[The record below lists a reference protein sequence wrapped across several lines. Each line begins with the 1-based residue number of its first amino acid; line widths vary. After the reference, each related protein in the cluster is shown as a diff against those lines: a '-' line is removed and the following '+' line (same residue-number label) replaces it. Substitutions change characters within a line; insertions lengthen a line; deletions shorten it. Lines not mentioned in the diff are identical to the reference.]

1 MNAPNGFDGK
11 VAVVTGGAS
20 GIGRQ
25 IASRLASEGARV
37 VLGDR
42 NADLLAE
49 VAEELG
55 GCGTCVVDVTD
66 EADVE
71 RLVAT
76 AIDVHGRL
84 DIGVNC
90 AGLGSMAPIVN
101 LRLADWKNVFDV
113 CMTGVFLSTKHEAR
127 GMLRGGHD
135 GVILNVAS
143 INALLPAEGMAAYCS
158 AKAGVEMFTRVAALE
173 LGVAGI
179 RVVGLAPGFIHT
191 PMTSA
196 VPEGSAVREAYV
208 DHTPL
213 GRIGSTTD
221 VANAAMFLVSE
232 QASWIT
238 GETTVVDGGE
248 MTRGYPRLL
257 QLSGQ
262 PTAERRMPPSD
273 QG

>member
-1 MNAPNGFDGK
+1 MNGPATFDGK

-25 IASRLASEGARV
+25 VASRLAAEGARL

-42 NADLLAE
+42 NGDLLAE
-49 VAEELG
+49 VAKGLG
-55 GCGTCVVDVTD
+55 GCATCVVDVTD

-76 AIDVHGRL
+76 AIDVYGRL

-90 AGLGSMAPIVN
+90 AGIGSMAPIVN
-101 LRLADWKNVFDV
+101 LRLAEWQHVVDV

-127 GMLRGGHD
+127 VMLEGGHD

-143 INALLPAEGMAAYCS
+143 INARLPAEGMAAYCS

-179 RVVGLAPGFIHT
+179 RVVGLAPGFIDT
-191 PMTSA
+191 PMTGA
-196 VPEGSAVREAYV
+196 VPDGSGVRRAYV

-213 GRIGSTTD
+213 GRVGSTTD
-221 VANAAMFLVSE
+221 VANAAMFLVSD
-232 QASWIT
+232 QASWVT
-238 GETTVVDGGE
+238 GETMVVDGGE

-257 QLSGQ
+257 QLSGL
-262 PTAERRMPPSD
+262 PTAERRSNR
-273 QG
+273 GS